1 LYYLVVSNKAS
12 KNNKYAVYEQSHKRE
27 KHKISKLKRLLKS
40 HPNNQQI
47 HKAIQKYKIA
57 VGMLQ

>member
-1 LYYLVVSNKAS
+1 VSNKAS